1 MIDAPQSSPCALPI
15 MTTASS
21 RPHTLALMRLMQLA
35 SPTLPVG
42 AYSYSQGLEWAVAEG
57 TVRNEATA
65 ARWIQN
71 VLRSSVA
78 TFELQCLDAALIAAR
93 TGDRVALRRI
103 NDRFLAGRESAELR
117 AESVQMGRSLVR
129 LMHELEEARPTAE
142 LLRDMPEP
150 GYPCVWACAAVAFDL
165 EPGPCRHAY
174 VWAWLENQVLAAI
187 KLVPLGQS
195 AGQRMLLELSHT
207 AVELCAREPLPE
219 SEWKNFA
226 PAFGL
231 ACTAHETQYT
241 RLFRS

>member
-1 MIDAPQSSPCALPI
+1 

-21 RPHTLALMRLMQLA
+21 RPHTLALMRLLQLA

-57 TVRNEATA
+57 TVRNAETAT
-65 ARWIQN
+65 RWIED
-71 VLRSSVA
+71 VLRYSLA
-78 TFELQCLDAALIAAR
+78 TFELQCLDAMLTAAR
-93 TGDRVALRRI
+93 AGDGIALRRL

-117 AESVQMGRSLVR
+117 AESVQMGRSLLR

-142 LLRDMPEP
+142 LLHGMAEP
-150 GYPCVWACAAVAFDL
+150 SYPCAWACAAVAFGL
-165 EPGPCRHAY
+165 ESGPCRHAY

-195 AGQRMLLELSHT
+195 AGQRMLLELSGK
-207 AVELCAREPLPE
+207 ADVLCGEEALPE
-219 SEWKNFA
+219 TEWTNFA

-231 ACTAHETQYT
+231 ASTAHETQYT

>member
-1 MIDAPQSSPCALPI
+1 

-42 AYSYSQGLEWAVAEG
+42 AYSYSQGLEWAVSDG
-57 TVRNEATA
+57 TVRDEKTA
-65 ARWIQN
+65 ARWIED
-71 VLRSSVA
+71 VLRSSIA
-78 TFELQCLDAALIAAR
+78 SFELQCLDALLIAAR
-93 TGDRVALRRI
+93 TGDAVALRRL

-129 LMHELEEARPTAE
+129 LMHELEETRTIAG
-142 LLRDMPEP
+142 LLSGMADP
-150 GYPCVWACAAVAFDL
+150 GYPCAWACAAVAFGL
-165 EPGPCRHAY
+165 ESGPCRQAY

-195 AGQRMLLELSHT
+195 AGQRMLLELSRS
-207 AVELCAREPLPE
+207 ADALCAREPLPE
-219 SEWKNFA
+219 DEWTNFA